1 MKKTLI
7 VISIFLIALFLISST
22 LFTLSLL
29 KNVYDANKL
38 VKAIQ
43 TENIPEVEL
52 LLKRNSKCVNTY
64 PTLVPGW
71 AQMRY
76 QYYPLTVACT
86 TGNLE
91 IVILLV
97 EAGAN
102 VNENKWHTP
111 LSILYVEKPNNW
123 YEISTYLI
131 SKGAS
136 LDYSVKSDFSDG
148 VLADIVT
155 CRLGEYHE
163 YGEADLNQI
172 EAAFYYALEHCD
184 HSQVEW
190 ERVMQNSVVYDRVG
204 ITEYLLKNGYCDVN
218 SAILGTMTP
227 LMFAARDSTAE
238 VVELLLAYGADK
250 TATDKDGKTAYD
262 YAIEQGYTDLAKL
275 IKP

>member
-1 MKKTLI
+1 MKKAFVMIFILFI
-7 VISIFLIALFLISST
+7 AVSLVIITAFYVP
-22 LFTLSLL
+22 LL
-29 KNVYDANKL
+29 KNVYDADKL
-38 VKAIQ
+38 VKAIKAENV
-43 TENIPEVEL
+43 TEVKSL
-52 LLKRNSKCVNTY
+52 LEKNPTCVNTY

-76 QYYPLTVACT
+76 QFYPLTEACD